1 MSMPRKLSFEK
12 FSFLLADVTRHSAGG
27 ALQAMLSHVK
37 SIYSSDLAVFNAL
50 VGEHKVNN
58 ICNTIVLLPQLLH
71 EIHSD

>member
-1 MSMPRKLSFEK
+1 MP
-12 FSFLLADVTRHSAGG
+12 VTRYSAGG
-27 ALQAMLSHVK
+27 PLQAMLSHVK
-37 SIYSSDLAVFNAL
+37 SIHSSDLAVFNAL